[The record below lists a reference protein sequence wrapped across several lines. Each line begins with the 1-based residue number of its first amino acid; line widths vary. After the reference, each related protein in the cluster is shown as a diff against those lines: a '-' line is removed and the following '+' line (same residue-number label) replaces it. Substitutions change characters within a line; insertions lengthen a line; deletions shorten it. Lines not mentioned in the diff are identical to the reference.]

1 MEDANLHP
9 RVSIRSATPG
19 LDSALHVLISV
30 GDRRLDQAGAF
41 PRGRGDRDACVPP
54 GEAGA
59 LPRADERPASPR
71 RHGCHAQSPSGYTS
85 SQIAPRRT
93 LTYL

>member
-19 LDSALHVLISV
+19 LDSALHVLVSV

-41 PRGRGDRDACVPP
+41 PRGRGDRDGRVSP
-54 GEAGA
+54 G
-59 LPRADERPASPR
+59 
-71 RHGCHAQSPSGYTS
+71 
-85 SQIAPRRT
+85 
-93 LTYL
+93 